1 MIIQSIDWE
10 VLQNLVHVDLS
21 LVVPNDEDLDFRQS
35 LNGQCP
41 SIRLASLSKN
51 LQYLSLDDIVV
62 NTDGLSIDFE
72 GDIRFPA
79 LKCLRFIPSDQ
90 GVAGSNTFAFEYF
103 CAKSP
108 KLEEIA
114 FNGINCNNNEIEER
128 LLQNQVSLKS
138 IAKSIGQ
145 LDKRASLRK
154 LTLENWEH
162 TTESDN
168 SIMRLFKCFD
178 KIEKIYLEEL
188 SLFHEN
194 LPFADLLRFVDG
206 NYKLKKLELGHN
218 DITPEDMS
226 DLLKIINCDNA
237 IEELNLENCYWPED
251 MPGDRNSAFN
261 LKRHQFPK
269 FIEELKMLAEF

>member
-114 FNGINCNNNEIEER
+114 FNGINCNNNETEGR
-128 LLQNQVSLKS
+128 LLQNQVSLKT

-154 LTLENWEH
+154 LTLEHWEH
-162 TTESDN
+162 TTESNN

-178 KIEKIYLEEL
+178 KIENIYLEEL
-188 SLFHEN
+188 SLLHEH

-206 NYKLKKLELGHN
+206 NYKLKKLELTHWG

-226 DLLKIINCDNA
+226 DLLKIVKCDHA
-237 IEELNLENCYWPED
+237 IEELDLGVNWPAD
-251 MPGDRNSAFN
+251 IPGV
-261 LKRHQFPK
+261 LKRNQFPK
-269 FIEELKMLAEF
+269 FIEELKLREEF

>member
-10 VLQNLVHVDLS
+10 VLQNLVHLDLS
-21 LVVPNDEDLDFRQS
+21 LVMPSDEDLDFRQS

-51 LQYLSLDDIVV
+51 LQYLSLIDIVV
-62 NTDGLSIDFE
+62 NTEGLLTDNE

-79 LKCLRFIPSDQ
+79 LKSLTFIPPDQ

-114 FNGINCNNNEIEER
+114 FSGLYCNNNEIEDR
-128 LLQNQVSLKS
+128 FLQNQVSLKT

-154 LTLENWEH
+154 LTLEHWEH
-162 TTESDN
+162 TTESNN

-206 NYKLKKLELGHN
+206 NYKLKKLELGRN

-226 DLLKIINCDNA
+226 DLLKIVKCDHA
-237 IEELNLENCYWPED
+237 IEELDLVNCFWKTCPATGAQVLFSNETNLQ
-251 MPGDRNSAFN
+251 N
-261 LKRHQFPK
+261 LSKS
-269 FIEELKMLAEF
+269 